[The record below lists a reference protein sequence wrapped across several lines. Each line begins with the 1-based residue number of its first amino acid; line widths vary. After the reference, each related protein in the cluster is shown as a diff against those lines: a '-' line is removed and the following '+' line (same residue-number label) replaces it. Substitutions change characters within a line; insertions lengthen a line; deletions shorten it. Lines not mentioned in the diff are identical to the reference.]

1 MLQQVQLLLVSSA
14 TSAFQL
20 LQYNPNK
27 MVRYGQEYC
36 QKVELANMPN
46 NVPQELVMITNE
58 PATEPAAEGTTKPVT
73 EPRQPDH

>member
-36 QKVELANMPN
+36 PKVELANMPN
-46 NVPQELVMITNE
+46 NVPQELVMITTE
-58 PATEPAAEGTTKPVT
+58 PVTEPAAEGTTKPVT